1 MVVYIC
7 IIFTNTHEFLPLSP
21 AMSGLYSRP
30 AWELGEIVSTRV
42 HKPKEETRGMP
53 LISIIISIY
62 IHKSCAM
69 PKSGAADT
77 DTQGH
82 ETGRQTGTWRH
93 LRSKRTKYV
102 KTSRSRLRN
111 ADQLCKS
118 AGSRKGRRDHLTCRA
133 TFNDNHPFP
142 PNDGFFPALDHFR
155 QGRAAITGG

>member
-1 MVVYIC
+1 MYYI
-7 IIFTNTHEFLPLSP
+7 HEHTRIS
-21 AMSGLYSRP
+21 AAESYSEWTVQWP
-30 AWELGEIVSTRV
+30 CLGIGRNRQYTC
-42 HKPKEETRGMP
+42 PQTKEETRGMP

-77 DTQGH
+77 ETQGH

-102 KTSRSRLRN
+102 KTSRSQLRN

-133 TFNDNHPFP
+133 TLNDNHPFP
-142 PNDGFFPALDHFR
+142 SNDGFFPALDRFR